1 CLPMGRPALPV
12 VLDTLA
18 HLVIEGLAGGD
29 IHHLQPRGT
38 GQLFGKAALAGAG
51 TAQNQFDQ
59 SVTPYAAANHG
70 PPGWAEKGSREP
82 RSFPQASKEASSGG
96 EERKGIAVP
105 GGSAMAGNS
114 RTIRR

>member
-1 CLPMGRPALPV
+1 VNQQAASGSSLLLQHPRQCQRLFYCLPMGRPALPV

-70 PPGWAEKGSREP
+70 PPLWAEKGSREP
-82 RSFPQASKEASSGG
+82 RSFPQASKEAS
-96 EERKGIAVP
+96 
-105 GGSAMAGNS
+105 
-114 RTIRR
+114 